1 MSKID
6 QIISEMEEYIE
17 GCSPFPLS
25 STKIVVVKEELEEMI
40 SELRLKTPDEIKKYQ
55 KLLANKDQILN
66 DANEQARS
74 IIEAAQIHTNE
85 LVNEHEIMQRAY
97 EQGQQ
102 YIDQAKMEAENILN
116 RAVEDANTIRFN
128 AVKYTDDML
137 SKLQLIIE
145 HSVQANTSRYE
156 ALMGDLNKTLEVV
169 ISNREALRPQE
180 NDNQQQYPNEEEYN
194 GDAPVNQ

>member
-6 QIISEMEEYIE
+6 QIISEIEEVIE
-17 GCSPFPLS
+17 GSSPFPLS
-25 STKIVVVKEELEEMI
+25 STKIVVVREELEELVN
-40 SELRLKTPDEIKKYQ
+40 ELRLKTPDEIKKYQ

-102 YIDQAKMEAENILN
+102 YIDQAKLDAENILN

-145 HSVQANTSRYE
+145 HSIQSNTSKYE
-156 ALMGDLNKTLEVV
+156 SLMGDLNKTLEVV
-169 ISNREALRPQE
+169 VNNREALRPQDE
-180 NDNQQQYPNEEEYN
+180 SDKQPQQYQDNDGNYN
-194 GDAPVNQ
+194 Q

>member
-6 QIISEMEEYIE
+6 QVISELEEYID
-17 GCSPFPLS
+17 GCAPFPLS
-25 STKIVVVKEELEEMI
+25 STKIVVVKEDIEEMI

-102 YIDQAKMEAENILN
+102 YIDQAKLEAEGILN
-116 RAVEDANTIRFN
+116 QAVEDANTIRFN

-145 HSVQANTSRYE
+145 HSIQSNTRLYE
-156 ALMGDLNKTLEVV
+156 SLMNDLNKTLEVV
-169 ISNREALRPQE
+169 INNREALRPQE
-180 NDNQQQYPNEEEYN
+180 NEQTYAPSEDDYSEDNQ
-194 GDAPVNQ
+194 

>member
-6 QIISEMEEYIE
+6 QIISEIEEYIE

-85 LVNEHEIMQRAY
+85 LVNEHEIMQRAF

-102 YIDQAKMEAENILN
+102 YVDQAKMEAENILN

-137 SKLQLIIE
+137 AKLQLIIE
-145 HSVQANTSRYE
+145 HSAQANTSRYE
-156 ALMGDLNKTLEVV
+156 AMMGDLNKTLEVI
-169 ISNREALRPQE
+169 ISNRESLRPQE
-180 NDNQQQYPNEEEYN
+180 PQAEQVPEDNTYN
-194 GDAPVNQ
+194 GEMQ

>member
-145 HSVQANTSRYE
+145 HSIQSNTSRFE

-169 ISNREALRPQE
+169 VSNREALRPQD
-180 NDNQQQYPNEEEYN
+180 NDNQQQYPNEDEYN
-194 GDAPVNQ
+194 ADTPVNQ

>member
-6 QIISEMEEYIE
+6 QIISEIEEYIE

-102 YIDQAKMEAENILN
+102 YIDQAKVEAENILN

-128 AVKYTDDML
+128 AVKYTDEML
-137 SKLQLIIE
+137 AKLQLIIE
-145 HSVQANTSRYE
+145 HSAQANTSRYE
-156 ALMGDLNKTLEVV
+156 ALMGDLNKTLEVI

-180 NDNQQQYPNEEEYN
+180 
-194 GDAPVNQ
+194 APVQQPMPEDTYNEDMQ

>member
-6 QIISEMEEYIE
+6 QIISEIEEYIE

-25 STKIVVVKEELEEMI
+25 SSKIVVVKEELEEMI
-40 SELRLKTPDEIKKYQ
+40 GELRLKTPDEIKKYQ

-102 YIDQAKMEAENILN
+102 YVDQAKIEAENILN

-128 AVKYTDDML
+128 AVKYTDEML
-137 SKLQLIIE
+137 AKLQLIIE
-145 HSVQANTSRYE
+145 HSAQANTSRYE
-156 ALMGDLNKTLEVV
+156 ALMGDLNKTLEVI

-180 NDNQQQYPNEEEYN
+180 AQQAEQDVEDTYNDNMQ
-194 GDAPVNQ
+194 

>member
-137 SKLQLIIE
+137 AKLQLIMENSIQ
-145 HSVQANTSRYE
+145 SNTNRYE
-156 ALMGDLNKTLEVV
+156 SLMGDLNKTLEVV

-180 NDNQQQYPNEEEYN
+180 TDNQQQYAQEDEY
-194 GDAPVNQ
+194 GAEGQVNQ

>member
-6 QIISEMEEYIE
+6 QIISEIEEYIE

-40 SELRLKTPDEIKKYQ
+40 GELRLKTPDEIKKYQ
-55 KLLANKDQILN
+55 KLLANKDQIIN

-116 RAVEDANTIRFN
+116 HAVEDANTIRFN
-128 AVKYTDDML
+128 AVKYTDEML
-137 SKLQLIIE
+137 AKMQMIIE
-145 HSVQANTSRYE
+145 NSVQSNTSRYE
-156 ALMGDLNKTLEVV
+156 ALMGDLNKTLEVI
-169 ISNREALRPQE
+169 ISNRESLRPQE
-180 NDNQQQYPNEEEYN
+180 APAEQTPPDAYNE
-194 GDAPVNQ
+194 DMQ

>member
-6 QIISEMEEYIE
+6 QIISEIEEYIE

-25 STKIVVVKEELEEMI
+25 SSKIVVVKEELEEMI
-40 SELRLKTPDEIKKYQ
+40 GELRLKTPDEIKKYQ

-102 YIDQAKMEAENILN
+102 YVDQAKIEAENILN

-128 AVKYTDDML
+128 AVKYTDEML
-137 SKLQLIIE
+137 AKLQLIIE
-145 HSVQANTSRYE
+145 HTAQANTSRYE
-156 ALMGDLNKTLEVV
+156 ALMGDLNKTLEVI
-169 ISNREALRPQE
+169 ISNRESLRPQE
-180 NDNQQQYPNEEEYN
+180 QQQAEQAGEDTYNDNMQ
-194 GDAPVNQ
+194 

>member
-66 DANEQARS
+66 DANEQARG

-85 LVNEHEIMQRAY
+85 LVNEHEIMQRAIT
-97 EQGQQ
+97 EGQE
-102 YIDQAKMEAENILN
+102 YIDQAQREAENILN

-128 AVKYTDDML
+128 AIKYTDDML
-137 SKLQLIIE
+137 EQLQRIIQ
-145 HSVQANTSRYE
+145 HSIESNTSKYE
-156 ALMGDLNKTLEVV
+156 SLMVDLNRTLEVV
-169 ISNREALRPQE
+169 TGNREALRPQ
-180 NDNQQQYPNEEEYN
+180 DNVAEMPEDN
-194 GDAPVNQ
+194 GYGPEIQ

>member
-6 QIISEMEEYIE
+6 QIISEIEEYIE

-55 KLLANKDQILN
+55 KLLANKDQIIN

-116 RAVEDANTIRFN
+116 HAVEDANTIRFN
-128 AVKYTDDML
+128 AVKYTDEML
-137 SKLQLIIE
+137 AKMQMIIE
-145 HSVQANTSRYE
+145 NSVQSNTSRYE
-156 ALMGDLNKTLEVV
+156 ALMGDLNKTLEVI
-169 ISNREALRPQE
+169 ISNRESLRPQE
-180 NDNQQQYPNEEEYN
+180 TPA
-194 GDAPVNQ
+194 APVPEDSYNEDMQ

>member
-17 GCSPFPLS
+17 GCSPVPLS
-25 STKIVVVKEELEEMI
+25 SSKIIVIREEIEEMI

-97 EQGQQ
+97 AQGQE
-102 YIDQAKMEAENILN
+102 YIDQAKVEAENILN

-128 AVKYTDDML
+128 AVKYTDEML

-145 HSVQANTSRYE
+145 HSVQANVSKHE
-156 ALMGDLNKTLEVV
+156 ALMSDLNKTLEVV
-169 ISNREALRPQE
+169 INNREALRPQE
-180 NDNQQQYPNEEEYN
+180 NTQPQNQYQPDENEYN
-194 GDAPVNQ
+194 DDLNQ

>member
-17 GCSPFPLS
+17 GCNPFPLS

-85 LVNEHEIMQRAY
+85 LVNEHEIMQRAIT
-97 EQGQQ
+97 EGQQ
-102 YIDQAKMEAENILN
+102 YIDQAQMEAENILN

-128 AVKYTDDML
+128 AIKYTDDML
-137 SKLQLIIE
+137 EQLQRIIQHSIESNASK
-145 HSVQANTSRYE
+145 HD
-156 ALMGDLNKTLEVV
+156 ALMQDLNKTLEVV
-169 ISNREALRPQE
+169 TGNREALRPQ
-180 NDNQQQYPNEEEYN
+180 DNSTPEAPEDN
-194 GDAPVNQ
+194 GYGQEVQ

>member
-6 QIISEMEEYIE
+6 QIISEIEEYIE

-25 STKIVVVKEELEEMI
+25 SSKIVVVKEELEEMI
-40 SELRLKTPDEIKKYQ
+40 GELRLKTPDEIKKYQ

-102 YIDQAKMEAENILN
+102 YVDQAKIEAENILN

-137 SKLQLIIE
+137 AKLQLIIE
-145 HSVQANTSRYE
+145 HSAQANTSRYE
-156 ALMGDLNKTLEVV
+156 ALMGDLNKTLEVI

-180 NDNQQQYPNEEEYN
+180 QQQAEPVGEDTYNDNMQ
-194 GDAPVNQ
+194 

>member
-6 QIISEMEEYIE
+6 QIISEIEEYIE

-25 STKIVVVKEELEEMI
+25 SSKIVVVKEELEEMI
-40 SELRLKTPDEIKKYQ
+40 GELRLKTPDEIKKYQ

-102 YIDQAKMEAENILN
+102 YVDQAKIEAENILN

-128 AVKYTDDML
+128 AVKYTDEML
-137 SKLQLIIE
+137 AKLQLIIE
-145 HSVQANTSRYE
+145 HTAQANTSRYE
-156 ALMGDLNKTLEVV
+156 ALMGDLNKTLEVI
-169 ISNREALRPQE
+169 ISNRESLRPQE
-180 NDNQQQYPNEEEYN
+180 QQQAEQTGEDTYNDNMQ
-194 GDAPVNQ
+194 

>member
-6 QIISEMEEYIE
+6 QIISEIEEYIE

-102 YIDQAKMEAENILN
+102 YIDQAKVEAENILN

-128 AVKYTDDML
+128 AVKYTDEML
-137 SKLQLIIE
+137 AKLQLIIE
-145 HSVQANTSRYE
+145 HSAQANTSRYE
-156 ALMGDLNKTLEVV
+156 ALMGDLNKTLEVI

-180 NDNQQQYPNEEEYN
+180 APAQQPMPEDTYNE
-194 GDAPVNQ
+194 DMQ

>member
-6 QIISEMEEYIE
+6 QIISEIEEYIE

-25 STKIVVVKEELEEMI
+25 SSKIVVVKEELEEMI
-40 SELRLKTPDEIKKYQ
+40 GELRLKTPDEIKKYQ

-102 YIDQAKMEAENILN
+102 YVDQAKIEAENILN

-128 AVKYTDDML
+128 AVKYTDEML
-137 SKLQLIIE
+137 AKLQLIIE
-145 HSVQANTSRYE
+145 HTAQANTSRYE
-156 ALMGDLNKTLEVV
+156 ALMGDLNKTLEVI
-169 ISNREALRPQE
+169 ISNRESLRPQE
-180 NDNQQQYPNEEEYN
+180 PQQAEPAGEDTYNDNMQ
-194 GDAPVNQ
+194 

>member
-6 QIISEMEEYIE
+6 QIISEIEEYIE

-40 SELRLKTPDEIKKYQ
+40 GELRLKTPDEIKKYQ
-55 KLLANKDQILN
+55 KLLANKDQIIN

-116 RAVEDANTIRFN
+116 HAVEDANTIRFN
-128 AVKYTDDML
+128 AVKYTDEML
-137 SKLQLIIE
+137 AKMQMIIE
-145 HSVQANTSRYE
+145 NSVQTNTSRYE
-156 ALMGDLNKTLEVV
+156 ALMGDLNKTLEVI
-169 ISNREALRPQE
+169 ISNRESLRPQE
-180 NDNQQQYPNEEEYN
+180 APAEQVPQDAYNE
-194 GDAPVNQ
+194 DMQ

>member
-6 QIISEMEEYIE
+6 QIISEIEEYIE

-40 SELRLKTPDEIKKYQ
+40 GELRLKTPDEIKKYQ
-55 KLLANKDQILN
+55 KLLANKDQIIN

-116 RAVEDANTIRFN
+116 HAVEDANTIRFN
-128 AVKYTDDML
+128 AVKYTDEML
-137 SKLQLIIE
+137 AKLQMIIE
-145 HSVQANTSRYE
+145 NSVQSHTSRYE
-156 ALMGDLNKTLEVV
+156 ALMGDLNKTLEVI
-169 ISNREALRPQE
+169 ISNRESLRPQE
-180 NDNQQQYPNEEEYN
+180 APTEQVPPDAYN
-194 GDAPVNQ
+194 GDMQ

>member
-194 GDAPVNQ
+194 GDTPVNQ

>member
-6 QIISEMEEYIE
+6 QIISEIEEYIE

-25 STKIVVVKEELEEMI
+25 SSKIVVVKEELEEMI
-40 SELRLKTPDEIKKYQ
+40 GELRLKTPDEIKKYQ

-102 YIDQAKMEAENILN
+102 YVDQAKIEAENILN

-128 AVKYTDDML
+128 AVKYTDEML
-137 SKLQLIIE
+137 AKLQLIIE
-145 HSVQANTSRYE
+145 HTAQANTSRYE
-156 ALMGDLNKTLEVV
+156 ALMGDLNKTLEVI

-180 NDNQQQYPNEEEYN
+180 PQQAEQAVEDTYNDNMQ
-194 GDAPVNQ
+194 

>member
-6 QIISEMEEYIE
+6 QIISEMEEYVD

-40 SELRLKTPDEIKKYQ
+40 NELRLKTPDEIKKYQ

-102 YIDQAKMEAENILN
+102 YIDQAKVEADAILN
-116 RAVEDANTIRFN
+116 RAVEDANTIRFS

-145 HSVQANTSRYE
+145 HSIQSNTSRYE

-169 ISNREALRPQE
+169 ISNREALRAP
-180 NDNQQQYPNEEEYN
+180 DTSQQQNYEEDSEANE
-194 GDAPVNQ
+194 

>member
-6 QIISEMEEYIE
+6 QIISEIEEYIE
-17 GCSPFPLS
+17 SCSPFPLS

-40 SELRLKTPDEIKKYQ
+40 GELRLKTPDEIKKYQ
-55 KLLANKDQILN
+55 KLLANKDQIIN

-116 RAVEDANTIRFN
+116 HAVEDANTIRFN
-128 AVKYTDDML
+128 AVKYTDEML
-137 SKLQLIIE
+137 AKLQMIIE
-145 HSVQANTSRYE
+145 NSVQSNTSRYE
-156 ALMGDLNKTLEVV
+156 ALMGDLNKTLEVI
-169 ISNREALRPQE
+169 ISNRESLRPQE
-180 NDNQQQYPNEEEYN
+180 
-194 GDAPVNQ
+194 APSGQAPAEAYGEDMQ

>member
-6 QIISEMEEYIE
+6 QIISEIEEYIE

-40 SELRLKTPDEIKKYQ
+40 GELRLKTPDEIKKYQ
-55 KLLANKDQILN
+55 KLLANKDQIIN

-116 RAVEDANTIRFN
+116 HAVEDANTIRFN
-128 AVKYTDDML
+128 AVKYTDEML
-137 SKLQLIIE
+137 AKMQMIIE
-145 HSVQANTSRYE
+145 NSVQSNTSRYE
-156 ALMGDLNKTLEVV
+156 ALMGDLNKTLEVI
-169 ISNREALRPQE
+169 ISNRESLRPQE
-180 NDNQQQYPNEEEYN
+180 APAEQAPPDAYNE
-194 GDAPVNQ
+194 DMQ

>member
-6 QIISEMEEYIE
+6 QVISELEEFIE
-17 GCSPFPLS
+17 SCPPVPLS
-25 STKIVVVKEELEEMI
+25 STKIIVVREELEEMV

-55 KLLANKDQILN
+55 KLLANKDQIIN

-102 YIDQAKMEAENILN
+102 YIDQAKLEAEGILN
-116 RAVEDANTIRFN
+116 QAVEDANTIRFN

-145 HSVQANTSRYE
+145 HSIQSNTKLYE
-156 ALMGDLNKTLEVV
+156 NLMSDLNKTLEVV
-169 ISNREALRPQE
+169 VNNREALRPQNNE
-180 NDNQQQYPNEEEYN
+180 PEYAPSEDDYTEDNQ
-194 GDAPVNQ
+194 